1 MIFDIYS
8 RAIVGVEMHGTDS
21 ADHAAR
27 LGKRSA
33 ALADGV
39 HAAALK
45 PVLHGD
51 IKPSCFRQ
59 RVSDDNP
66 YAGTSLYIA
75 KYRPEVPVQ
84 GFTGLDA
91 VQEWALRFVHRHN
104 EVHSHSALL
113 YVTPAQRHAGQDRA
127 LLAARHEITS
137 KRATA
142 MEQQPDPRLNTG
154 GGGDTQPGAGHG
166 GSGR

>member
-75 KYRPEVPVQ
+75 KYRPEVPVP
-84 GFTGLDA
+84 GLHRSRCGTGMGRA
-91 VQEWALRFVHRHN
+91 IR
-104 EVHSHSALL
+104 S
-113 YVTPAQRHAGQDRA
+113 PAQRSA
-127 LLAARHEITS
+127 
-137 KRATA
+137 
-142 MEQQPDPRLNTG
+142 
-154 GGGDTQPGAGHG
+154 
-166 GSGR
+166 